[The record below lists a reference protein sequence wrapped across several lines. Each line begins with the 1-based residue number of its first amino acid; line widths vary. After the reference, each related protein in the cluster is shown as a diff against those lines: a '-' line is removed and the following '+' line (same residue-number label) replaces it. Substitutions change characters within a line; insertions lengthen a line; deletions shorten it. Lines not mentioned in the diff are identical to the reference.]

1 MWYLRLQILSFK
13 YPSIFHKLVFTKG
26 FQNGRNKTESF
37 QAKKLKK
44 RRRPLPL
51 QESRLLWHQPNPGQ
65 QDRINLHPD
74 QFFNPDQPS
83 TSSSAS
89 SECSGNETCRLK
101 CFSRRLRH
109 NADGHLCHHNNDNNI
124 ITMSN
129 SNQEKILNIKTTDQ
143 MTEIEMEPNWR
154 IMTRNR
160 TRQLGI
166 GGKKKVVARRMI
178 APGIYEILVQ
188 HD

>member
-1 MWYLRLQILSFK
+1 
-13 YPSIFHKLVFTKG
+13 
-26 FQNGRNKTESF
+26 
-37 QAKKLKK
+37 
-44 RRRPLPL
+44 
-51 QESRLLWHQPNPGQ
+51 
-65 QDRINLHPD
+65 
-74 QFFNPDQPS
+74 
-83 TSSSAS
+83 
-89 SECSGNETCRLK
+89 
-101 CFSRRLRH
+101 
-109 NADGHLCHHNNDNNI
+109 
-124 ITMSN
+124 MSN

-154 IMTRNR
+154 IMTRNQ